1 MMKIYIWIRTKSFLW
16 GNNEEQPQITWEV
29 TMSGTGSMLCACAT
43 GSFAKP
49 LVGPFH
55 RKWRQWPEVIVCAC
69 ATGIF
74 YITTRVVVQVHSYR
88 RSGRVYA
95 ISPCG
100 AFSPEVGYRKWPHFP
115 RAFFLVV
122 VHHVGWWCSLRRS
135 RLPLSLVICPFIFI
149 ITYKVCCFR
158 ICCVVLQEWYF

>member
-1 MMKIYIWIRTKSFLW
+1 MIKIYIWVRTKSFLW
-16 GNNEEQPQITWEV
+16 WNNEEQPQITWEV

-49 LVGPFH
+49 QVGPFH

-88 RSGRVYA
+88 RSGRVCA
-95 ISPCG
+95 ISPLWG
-100 AFSPEVGYRKWPHFP
+100 LLTGSWLQEVTSFSPRIFLSGSTTCW
-115 RAFFLVV
+115 LVV
-122 VHHVGWWCSLRRS
+122 FSTTFASTPFPGY
-135 RLPLSLVICPFIFI
+135 LSF
-149 ITYKVCCFR
+149 
-158 ICCVVLQEWYF
+158 YFHNHI